1 MNEAV
6 LLTAI
11 AIVAFLLVLV
21 ICAILETWLDD

>member
-1 MNEAV
+1 MNEAII
-6 LLTAI
+6 LTTL